1 MIGGTIKK
9 PGIAIGIAI
18 AGLAFGGATSS
29 ASAADLS
36 GGGFADLEERIA
48 ELEATTARKGNR
60 KVSLTVSGFLNEAL
74 LFWDDGQESNAYVI
88 TNEEAQSRVRFLG
101 EAEIAKGWKAGYLL
115 EIGIRGAR
123 GDRVDQDTPDG
134 VAPSSGSDA
143 ISTRHSAWWLSSKD
157 YGKLWLGLTSDAAD
171 GITEINLANTNHFAS
186 SNKQYSGDG
195 GSGFF
200 IRNSTTGSNIPIVPG
215 TALKWGNVSSPPG
228 AAQQIG
234 EGHRENLVKYETP
247 TFAGFTGSASWG
259 EDDIWNLALRYKGEF
274 SGFKFA
280 AGVAYSEINKN
291 NQNTWRRGAGDTDEL
306 GLSAS
311 LLHTETGLYVTGAY
325 GRLTDDGIGA
335 GLDDESNFYFVQA
348 GIERKFF
355 PVGKTTL
362 FGEYWQTDRGA
373 WGVPLAGGGGTVISI
388 GGDDVTGSTYEGWG
402 LGVNQNFSEVFDLY
416 LLYNHTT
423 ADISTTGGKLTGIED
438 EFDYVVGGA
447 QIKF

>member
-1 MIGGTIKK
+1 MIGGTNKK
-9 PGIAIGIAI
+9 SSIAIGVAI
-18 AGLAFGGATSS
+18 AGMAF
-29 ASAADLS
+29 ASALPASSADLS
-36 GGGFADLEERIA
+36 GGGYADLEERIA

-60 KVSLTVSGFLNEAL
+60 KVALTVSGLVNEAI
-74 LFWDDGQESNAYVI
+74 LFWDDGLESNAYIV

-101 EAEIAKGWKAGYLL
+101 EADIAKGWKAGYLIEL
-115 EIGIRGAR
+115 GIRGSR
-123 GDRVDQDTPDG
+123 GDRVDQNTPDG
-134 VAPSSGSDA
+134 GSAADQ
-143 ISTRHSAWWLSSKD
+143 ISTRHSAWYLSSKD

-200 IRNSTTGSNIPIVPG
+200 ILQNNGNPIGLGPSGS
-215 TALKWGNVSSPPG
+215 LKWGNVSSPPG

-247 TFAGFTGSASWG
+247 TFAGFTASAAWG
-259 EDDIWNLALRYKGEF
+259 EDDIWNIALRYKGEF
-274 SGFKFA
+274 SGFKLA
-280 AGVAYSEINKN
+280 AGIAYSEINARN
-291 NQNTWRRGAGDTDEL
+291 LNTWRRGAGDTEEL

-325 GRLTDDGIGA
+325 GHLTDDGIHA
-335 GLDDESNFYFVQA
+335 ISASLDDESDFYFIQA

-362 FGEYWQTDRGA
+362 FGEYWKTERGA
-373 WGVPLAGGGGTVISI
+373 WGIPVAGGGGNVISI

-402 LGVNQNFSEVFDLY
+402 LGINQNFSEVVDLY

-423 ADISTTGGKLTGIED
+423 AEVSTTAGRLTGIED

>member
-1 MIGGTIKK
+1 MIGGTNKTSSV
-9 PGIAIGIAI
+9 AIGVAI
-18 AGLAFGGATSS
+18 AGMAFAGAGS

-36 GGGFADLEERIA
+36 GGAYADLEERIA

-60 KVSLTVSGFLNEAL
+60 KVSLTVSGLVNEAI
-74 LFWDDGQESNAYVI
+74 LFWDDGIESNAYIV

-101 EAEIAKGWKAGYLL
+101 EADIAKGWKAGYLIEL
-115 EIGIRGAR
+115 GIRGSR
-123 GDRVDQDTPDG
+123 GDRVDQNTPDG
-134 VAPSSGSDA
+134 GSAADQ
-143 ISTRHSAWWLSSKD
+143 ISTRHSAWYLSSKD

-200 IRNSTTGSNIPIVPG
+200 ILQNNGNPIGLGPSGS
-215 TALKWGNVSSPPG
+215 LKWGNVSSPPG

-247 TFAGFTGSASWG
+247 TFAGFTASAAWG
-259 EDDIWNLALRYKGEF
+259 EDDLWNVALRYKGEF
-274 SGFKFA
+274 SGFKLA
-280 AGVAYSEINKN
+280 AGVAYSEINAGN
-291 NQNTWRRGAGDTDEL
+291 LNTWRRGAGDTEEL

-325 GRLTDDGIGA
+325 GHLTDDGIHA
-335 GLDDESNFYFVQA
+335 ISASLDDESDFYFVQA

-362 FGEYWQTDRGA
+362 FGEYWKTERGA
-373 WGVPLAGGGGTVISI
+373 WGIPVSGGGGNVISI
-388 GGDDVTGSTYEGWG
+388 GGADVTGSTYEGWG
-402 LGVNQNFSEVFDLY
+402 LGINQNFSEVFDLY

-423 ADISTTGGKLTGIED
+423 ADISTTAGKLMGIED

>member
-1 MIGGTIKK
+1 MIGGTNKK
-9 PGIAIGIAI
+9 SGIALGIAI
-18 AGLAFGGATSS
+18 AGLAIGGTVP
-29 ASAADLS
+29 ASAADL
-36 GGGFADLEERIA
+36 GGGAYADLEERIA

-60 KVSLTVSGFLNEAL
+60 KVSLTVSGLVNEAL
-74 LFWDDGQESNAYVI
+74 LFWDDGQESNVYVV

-101 EAEIAKGWKAGYLL
+101 EADIAAGWKAGYLIEL
-115 EIGIRGAR
+115 GIRGSR

-134 VAPSSGSDA
+134 GSATDQL
-143 ISTRHSAWWLSSKD
+143 STRHSAWWLSSKD

-200 IRNSTTGSNIPIVPG
+200 ILDNAGNPVALGPTGTS
-215 TALKWGNVSSPPG
+215 ALRWGNVSSPPG

-247 TFAGFTGSASWG
+247 TFAGFTASASWG
-259 EDDIWNLALRYKGEF
+259 EDDIWNVALRYKGEF

-280 AGVAYSEINKN
+280 AGVAYSEINAGN
-291 NQNTWRRGAGDTDEL
+291 LATWRRGAGDTNEL

-311 LLHTETGLYVTGAY
+311 LLHTESGLYVTGAY
-325 GRLTDDGIGA
+325 GHLEDDGVAA
-335 GLDDESNFYFVQA
+335 GFDDESDFYFIQA

-355 PVGKTTL
+355 PVGKTTV
-362 FGEYWQTDRGA
+362 FGEYWQTQRGA
-373 WGVPLAGGGGTVISI
+373 WGRPSDGALITIDGEV
-388 GGDDVTGSTYEGWG
+388 VTGSTYEGWG
-402 LGVNQNFSEVFDLY
+402 VGINQNFSEVFDLY

-423 ADISTTGGKLTGIED
+423 ADISTTAGTLTGIED
-438 EFDYVVGGA
+438 EFDYVIAGA

>member
-1 MIGGTIKK
+1 MIGGTRNKS
-9 PGIAIGIAI
+9 GIALGVAL
-18 AGLAFGGATSS
+18 AGLAFGASAP
-29 ASAADLS
+29 ASAADLGS
-36 GGGFADLEERIA
+36 AGYADLEERIA

-60 KVSLTVSGFLNEAL
+60 KVSLTVSGLVNEAL
-74 LFWDDGQESNAYVI
+74 LVWDDGLETNAYVV

-115 EIGIRGAR
+115 ELGIRGSR
-123 GDRVDQDTPDG
+123 GDRVDQETPDG
-134 VAPSSGSDA
+134 GAATDQ

-186 SNKQYSGDG
+186 SNKQYAGDG
-195 GSGFF
+195 GNGFF
-200 IRNSTTGSNIPIVPG
+200 ILRNNGTRVAITPG
-215 TALKWGNVSSPPG
+215 TDLRWGHISSPPG

-247 TFAGFTGSASWG
+247 TIAGFIASVSWG
-259 EDDIWNLALRYKGEF
+259 EDDLWNIALRYKGEF
-274 SGFKFA
+274 GGFKLA
-280 AGVAYSEINKN
+280 AGIAYSEINRN
-291 NQNTWRRGAGDTDEL
+291 NLNTWRRGAGDTDEL
-306 GLSAS
+306 GLSGS
-311 LLHTETGLYVTGAY
+311 ILHTDTGLYVTGAY
-325 GRLTDDGIGA
+325 GHLTDDGIGA
-335 GLDDESNFYFVQA
+335 GLDDQSDFYFIQA

-362 FGEYWQTDRGA
+362 FGEYWQNDRGA
-373 WGVPLAGGGGTVISI
+373 WGVPVAGGGGNVIRI
-388 GGDDVTGSTYEGWG
+388 GGNIVTGSTYEGWG
-402 LGVNQNFSEVFDLY
+402 LGVNQNFGEFFDLY

-423 ADISTTGGKLTGIED
+423 ADISTTAGKLTGIED